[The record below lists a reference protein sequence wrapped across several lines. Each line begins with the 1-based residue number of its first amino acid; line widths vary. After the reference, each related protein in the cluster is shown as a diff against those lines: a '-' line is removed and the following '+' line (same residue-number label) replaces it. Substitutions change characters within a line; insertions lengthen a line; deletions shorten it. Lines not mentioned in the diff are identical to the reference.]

1 MVTSA
6 RRVAAAAVVSVT
18 GVAPLVPALLA
29 ATRPGTP
36 VAGWLLVAF
45 GVLLGLLLIG
55 AGYVLHGSPFP
66 TRQAVR
72 IAGWNVL
79 GVVVLAAV
87 MGLVFAYQNAMATPM
102 TAPALTGGV
111 VVGVSAVAH
120 LLIGVRDAQRIRSEE
135 LSRER
140 EKLTV
145 LNRLVRHNL
154 RNDTQ
159 VILLQ
164 ADYLDMALDDP
175 DHREAAA
182 VIRETANTI
191 GSMSET
197 VRDLQAIVEG
207 GPSPTRSVELAPMV
221 ESIVEWFQVEYPTA
235 DIQADVPAGLAVQ
248 ADDNLRTAIEELVEN
263 GLEHAETDTPKIR
276 IDAAASGRAV
286 TLRISDN
293 GPGIPQREREIVTGD
308 RTITQLDHGSGLGLW
323 LAKWIV
329 EDYDGE
335 LDFDVAEE
343 GTTVALRLDRASE

>member
-1 MVTSA
+1 VRSG
-6 RRVAAAAVVSVT
+6 RRVAAVAVVSLT
-18 GVAPLVPALLA
+18 GLAPLAPAA
-29 ATRPGTP
+29 VSATRPGTP
-36 VAGWLLVAF
+36 IAGWLLIAF
-45 GVLLGLLLIG
+45 GLLLGLALIG
-55 AGYVLHGSPFP
+55 AGYVLYGSPFP
-66 TRQAVR
+66 TRQVVR

-87 MGLVFAYQNAMATPM
+87 MGLVFAYQGAKGTPM
-102 TAPALTGGV
+102 SDPALSGGV

-120 LLIGVRDAQRIRSEE
+120 LLIGIRDAQRIRLEE

-175 DHREAAA
+175 NHKDAAT
-182 VIRETANTI
+182 VIRETAETI

-197 VRDLQAIVEG
+197 VKDLQAIVEG
-207 GPSPTRSVELAPMV
+207 GPSPRRAVELAPMIDN
-221 ESIVEWFQVEYPTA
+221 IVEWFRVEYPEA
-235 DIQADVPAGLAVQ
+235 DVHADVPDGLAVA

-263 GLEHAETDTPKIR
+263 GIVHAETDGPSVHIEAT
-276 IDAAASGRAV
+276 ATGGRV
-286 TLRISDN
+286 TLTVSDD

-335 LDFDVAEE
+335 LGFEDADE
-343 GTTVALRLDRASE
+343 GTTVALRLDRASG